1 MLGKIIG
8 IEEDTVLVKLNID
21 LDKFQNLVNLHV
33 VMEDADKIMVGE
45 ITDIK
50 DGIAYVNLL
59 GEIINNKFVFG
70 VIRKPSFA
78 SSV

>member
-50 DGIAYVNLL
+50 FISKTY
-59 GEIINNKFVFG
+59 F
-70 VIRKPSFA
+70 
-78 SSV
+78 